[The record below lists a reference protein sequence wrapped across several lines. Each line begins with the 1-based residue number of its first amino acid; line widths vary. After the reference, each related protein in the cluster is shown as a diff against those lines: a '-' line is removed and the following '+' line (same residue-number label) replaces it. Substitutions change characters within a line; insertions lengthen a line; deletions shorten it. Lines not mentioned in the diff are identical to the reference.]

1 MSPLRLQPARHVRLF
16 EQAVDQIKELIMVG
30 ELQPGDKLPSETDL
44 SRELDVSRSSIR
56 EALRALESQGII
68 EVRSG
73 AGSYVTQQPFSF
85 SSVREAVTW
94 LSRRRDLLLPIL
106 QVRQALEVLAAGM
119 AAANADADVHDEL
132 TRLVDEQAL
141 LFDPSTGPSV
151 DILNE
156 GDIQRLAELDV
167 QFHQVIAAASGNPVA
182 DELIATIVA
191 SFSQS
196 NKAIIYA
203 GKGAQRTIADHR
215 AIAAAICAAD
225 TPAAEQA
232 MRAHLERVAR
242 ELGEFQD

>member
-119 AAANADADVHDEL
+119 AAANASAEVHVEL

-141 LFDPSTGPSV
+141 LFDQSTGPAV

-203 GKGAQRTIADHR
+203 GKGPQRTIADHR
-215 AIAAAICAAD
+215 AIAAAICATD
-225 TPAAEQA
+225 VPAAEQA